1 MDNRNTG
8 NDSQYKN
15 RPIKSISDL
24 PNHGKAIIISKET
37 HPLYIAPGLRDF
49 MAIYGLS
56 DVPEQSD
63 LKETVWLLVKEGF
76 EGELHFNAL
85 KNRVRKEGHTIE
97 RIAKIDVGL
106 MKVLYESS
114 SKHGAED
121 NSNNELIM
129 YFTKMIEDAL
139 TEKVSD
145 IHIEKRASKSNIRM
159 RKHGELL
166 EYGETSAQY
175 AQNLCSVIYNV
186 LAENQDVQFMEDEY
200 QAAAVD
206 YIVKNTEVKLRYQSL
221 PVYPGGFDVVLRVLP
236 IGSDDESFVDLSDL
250 GYAPTQVKTLID
262 IISKPVGGL
271 IIAGTTGSGKS
282 TTLKNLL
289 MFSNAAHG
297 YRSKIYTIED
307 PPEYKIPKVSQI
319 PVVRRKNEDYTKKSP
334 FEDPLIATMRADP
347 DILMIGEIRD
357 KFTGDGLKKATQ
369 SGHQVMTTVHAAS
382 ALGIIERL
390 SDFGITPSVMGSPE
404 FLTGLVYQKL
414 MPTLCQE
421 CSVSLDEAVES
432 ANVSKELTEL
442 SQRVKEVTESRHII
456 KIRKEGGCAHC
467 NNLGVVGRQVCA
479 EIIAPDFQLLH
490 HFREQD
496 AIGAYAYWR
505 TLSDNDMDSNNM
517 IGKTALEHALVK
529 MRKGLISPIDIEV
542 GFGPV
547 NGAKKMLEQIRKDNQ
562 RKNKGA
568 KNAKGNQP
576 VKDEQDF
583 MFDNNSDEDEWE
595 LLQSPE

>member
-1 MDNRNTG
+1 MDSRNMGDDSLNR
-8 NDSQYKN
+8 N
-15 RPIKSISDL
+15 RPIQSLADL
-24 PNHGKAIIISKET
+24 PQHGKTIIINEVT
-37 HPLYIAPGLRDF
+37 HPLYIAPGYRDF
-49 MAIYGLS
+49 MAIYGLD
-56 DVPEQSD
+56 DVPEKTT
-63 LKETVWLLVKEGF
+63 LKETVWLLVKEGY
-76 EGELHFNAL
+76 EGELQFNAL
-85 KNRVRKEGHTIE
+85 KNRVKKEGHKIA
-97 RIAKIDVGL
+97 RIAKIDIGL

-114 SKHGAED
+114 HKHGADD

-145 IHIEKRASKSNIRM
+145 IHIEKRASKAHIRM

-166 EYGETSAQY
+166 DYKQTSSQY

-262 IISKPVGGL
+262 IISKPVGAL
-271 IIAGTTGSGKS
+271 VIAGTTGSGKS

-347 DILMIGEIRD
+347 DVLMIGEIRD
-357 KFTGDGLKKATQ
+357 RFTGDGLKKATQ
-369 SGHQVMTTVHAAS
+369 SGHQVMTTVHAS
-382 ALGIIERL
+382 SSLGIIERL

-421 CSVSLDEAVES
+421 CAVPLNEAIES
-432 ANVSKELTEL
+432 GNVSKELTEL

-456 KIRKEGGCAHC
+456 KIRKEGGCPHC
-467 NNLGVVGRQVCA
+467 NHLGVVGRQVCA
-479 EIIAPDFQLLH
+479 EIIAPDFRLLH

-505 TLSDNDMDSNNM
+505 SISDNDMDSNNM
-517 IGKTALEHALVK
+517 TGKTALEHALVK
-529 MRKGLISPIDIEV
+529 MRQGLISPLDIEV

-547 NGAKKMLEQIRKDNQ
+547 NGAKKMLEQIRRDKE
-562 RKNKGA
+562 RKNKGN
-568 KNAKGNQP
+568 KSKQINN
-576 VKDEQDF
+576 KDKLEVVDSENEISDDNEWQDIDF
-583 MFDNNSDEDEWE
+583 
-595 LLQSPE
+595 

>member
-8 NDSQYKN
+8 NDSQYKH

-24 PNHGKAIIISKET
+24 PNHGKPIIISKET

-76 EGELHFNAL
+76 EGDLHFNAL
-85 KNRVRKEGHTIE
+85 KNRVKKEGHTIE

-456 KIRKEGGCAHC
+456 KIRKEGGCPHC

-568 KNAKGNQP
+568 KNAKGNQSI
-576 VKDEQDF
+576 KEEEDF
-583 MFDNNSDEDEWE
+583 VFDNNSDEDEWE

>member
-1 MDNRNTG
+1 MDSRNMG
-8 NDSQYKN
+8 EESPVRN
-15 RPIKSISDL
+15 RPIQSLADL
-24 PNHGKAIIISKET
+24 PQHGRTIIINDSN
-37 HPLYIAPGLRDF
+37 HPLYIAPGYRDF
-49 MAIYGLS
+49 MAIYGLD
-56 DVPEQSD
+56 DVPEQTT
-63 LKETVWLLVKEGF
+63 LKETVWLLVKDGY
-76 EGELHFNAL
+76 EGELQFNAL
-85 KNRVRKEGHTIE
+85 KNRVRKEGHKIE
-97 RIAKIDVGL
+97 RIAKIDIGL

-114 SKHGAED
+114 QKHGAED

-145 IHIEKRASKSNIRM
+145 IHIEKRASKAHIRM

-166 EYGETSAQY
+166 DYKQTSSQY

-347 DILMIGEIRD
+347 DVLMIGEIRD
-357 KFTGDGLKKATQ
+357 RFTGDGLKKATQ
-369 SGHQVMTTVHAAS
+369 SGHQVMTTVHAS
-382 ALGIIERL
+382 SSLGIIERL

-414 MPTLCQE
+414 MPTLCQD
-421 CSVSLDEAVES
+421 CAVPLNSAIES
-432 ANVSKELTEL
+432 GNVSKELTEL

-456 KIRKEGGCAHC
+456 KIRKDGGCPHC
-467 NNLGVVGRQVCA
+467 NHLGVVGRQVCA
-479 EIIAPDFQLLH
+479 EIIAPDFRLLH

-505 TLSDNDMDSNNM
+505 SLSDNDMDSNDM
-517 IGKTALEHALVK
+517 TGKTALEHALVK
-529 MRKGLISPIDIEV
+529 MRQGLISPLDIEV

-547 NGAKKMLEQIRKDNQ
+547 NGAKKMLEQIRKDKE
-562 RKNKGA
+562 RKSKKPKPKPTSG
-568 KNAKGNQP
+568 KEKID
-576 VKDEQDF
+576 DEESED
-583 MFDNNSDEDEWE
+583 DISDDEW
-595 LLQSPE
+595 QDIDF